1 MRRAE
6 EIGLDFEGAVERL
19 RGVDWAPRLAAATA
33 PDVVLPAYYT
43 RSFHAYPQV
52 RPPSVPGAES
62 SRCWKGLAGSP
73 SRCLPSGHRQAAYCC
88 QAALQALECTVRQLL
103 RAGKITKMDALTSNT
118 HTPERDVDIH
128 ESFTSLHNHKLIK
141 GRRHT

>member
-33 PDVVLPAYYT
+33 PDVILPSYYT

-52 RPPSVPGAES
+52 CPRSAPGAKAS
-62 SRCWKGLAGSP
+62 PCWKGLASCSSHCIPPG
-73 SRCLPSGHRQAAYCC
+73 LRQAAHSRR
-88 QAALQALECTVRQLL
+88 AALECTVRQLL
-103 RAGKITKMDALTSNT
+103 PAARKECGN
-118 HTPERDVDIH
+118 
-128 ESFTSLHNHKLIK
+128 
-141 GRRHT
+141 G